1 MHKRWT
7 KLDRKCATL
16 CLTVLL
22 CAVGVRALERSGVA
36 QQLEETVET
45 VFTAANAARWIIYL
59 ETGQK
64 TPPPKTEPE
73 TETTPVETT
82 AQPTEPETTAPETT
96 APETTT
102 APKTETAA
110 PETTAP
116 QTAVPEALA
125 FTAEEAEAISVSG
138 SCTYSPDLAALL
150 TQPLQARF
158 SAAGPQVLIVHT
170 HTCEAYAMEPGW
182 EYTPASDC
190 RTLDPA
196 YNMVRV
202 GDAIA
207 SCLEAQGIGV
217 IHDTE
222 INDYPSYN
230 GAYDRM
236 LTVIQDYLT
245 QYPTISMV
253 LDVHRDAAVDDDGQ
267 QVAMTATWQ
276 EESYAKLMLVVG
288 TDEGG
293 LEHPDWQ
300 ENLQFSLQLEALLNR
315 DAAALCRGISLRKER
330 YNEHL
335 TPCSL
340 LVEVGSAGNTLQ
352 QALRSAELF
361 GQTLARLIQAQTAT
375 S

>member
-7 KLDRKCATL
+7 NLDRKCAVL

-22 CAVGVRALERSGVA
+22 CAVGVRALERSGAA
-36 QQLEETVET
+36 QKLEHTIHT
-45 VFTAANAARWIIYL
+45 VFTADNAARWMIYL

-64 TPPPKTEPE
+64 TPALNANTQTETTTQPPE
-73 TETTPVETT
+73 TETTV
-82 AQPTEPETTAPETT
+82 PETTVQPPETES
-96 APETTT
+96 APPETPADT
-102 APKTETAA
+102 
-110 PETTAP
+110 PEAP
-116 QTAVPEALA
+116 QTPELS
-125 FTAEEAEAISVSG
+125 FSAEEAEAITVG
-138 SCTYSPDLAALL
+138 GNCTYTPDLAALL
-150 TQPLQARF
+150 TQPLESRF

-182 EYTPASDC
+182 EYTPASDS
-190 RTLDPA
+190 RTLDTA

-217 IHDTE
+217 IHDTD
-222 INDYPSYN
+222 IHDYPSYN

-245 QYPTISMV
+245 QYPTIGMV

-267 QVAMTATWQ
+267 QVAMTATFQ

-293 LEHPDWQ
+293 LEHPAWQ

-315 DAAALCRGISLRKER
+315 EAAALCRGISLRKER

-361 GQTLARLIQAQTAT
+361 GQTLAQLIQAQTAA
-375 S
+375 